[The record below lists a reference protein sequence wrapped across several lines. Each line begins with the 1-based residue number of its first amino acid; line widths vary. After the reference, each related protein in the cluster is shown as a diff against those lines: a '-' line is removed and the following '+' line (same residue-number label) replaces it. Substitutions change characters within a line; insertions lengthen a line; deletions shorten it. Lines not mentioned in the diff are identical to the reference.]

1 MRTEPVRRNSEL
13 LQACTC
19 LWDLD
24 QLIGE
29 EGWDD
34 RLLRFTCNENRT
46 ILCMGHLAMQELR
59 IRFGAGMDPRTV
71 ILLIED
77 AHEG

>member
-1 MRTEPVRRNSEL
+1 MRTGPITQDSEL
-13 LQACTC
+13 LRGCTC

-34 RLLRFTCNENRT
+34 RLLRFTCSDGRT
-46 ILCMGHLAMQELR
+46 TLCMGRNAWQELR
-59 IRFGAGMDPRTV
+59 IRFGAGMDPRRT